1 MDGAKAAVNDTA
13 QTPRNTTVAVSSD
26 GHNQDVDEDS
36 LRVQAKASIPTAS
49 KQLA

>member
-26 GHNQDVDEDS
+26 GHNQDVDED
-36 LRVQAKASIPTAS
+36 RVYECRPKPLSPQHLNS
-49 KQLA
+49 